1 MGLDPKAFKKLQ
13 SCLVAADAACSRGDF
28 PVVTVDTALAAV
40 LGFATAADT
49 ATVPAELAAA
59 VEALP
64 SVPPIAT
71 IGAAQPDTV
80 IRVRVPMRMLK
91 KCNKKADPRKA
102 CDLLLRL
109 IKQVVYLRW
118 QTTLNTPAAQDSFN
132 TGSNLLSGVL
142 FSETSFPAPLPA
154 ENSLYSMGR

>member
-1 MGLDPKAFKKLQ
+1 MGLNPKAFKKLQ

-40 LGFATAADT
+40 LGLATAADT

-71 IGAAQPDTV
+71 SGAAQPDTAS
-80 IRVRVPMRMLK
+80 RVKVPMRRLK
-91 KCNKKADPRKA
+91 KCNKKADQSEA

-109 IKQVVYLRW
+109 IKKIIYLR
-118 QTTLNTPAAQDSFN
+118 
-132 TGSNLLSGVL
+132 
-142 FSETSFPAPLPA
+142 
-154 ENSLYSMGR
+154 